1 MLFLL
6 GYQLNKAHCILF
18 TLISKPVTL
27 YCKYMG
33 LILKRKKKKRKRKRK
48 RVYGVGIGFF
58 LNWLE
63 SKPTSIGQDSILQ
76 FYFLFLF
83 FIFRGGF
90 HIIVDKY
97 TGLSLLSFYKL
108 LESSICN
115 WLQKGRERRAQYTLL
130 VMESYFI
137 FL

>member
-33 LILKRKKKKRKRKRK
+33 LIPKRKKKKRKRKRK

-58 LNWLE
+58 LNGLE
-63 SKPTSIGQDSILQ
+63 SKATTIG
-76 FYFLFLF
+76 
-83 FIFRGGF
+83 
-90 HIIVDKY
+90 
-97 TGLSLLSFYKL
+97 
-108 LESSICN
+108 
-115 WLQKGRERRAQYTLL
+115 
-130 VMESYFI
+130 
-137 FL
+137 